1 MARRMTVKAIQ
12 AQIRKL
18 EAQKE
23 KLEQMEKPGIAQLKA
38 LVAKYKLKPA
48 DISLALKSN
57 GRAATKRGVRKGTTL
72 KPKYRN
78 PANSKETWAGRGHRP
93 KWFAALIAKGKK
105 PEDLAI

>member
-1 MARRMTVKAIQ
+1 MMTLKAVQ

-18 EAQKE
+18 EAQAE
-23 KLEQMEKPGIAQLKA
+23 KLRQVEKPGIAQLKA

-48 DISLALKSN
+48 DISLALKSD
-57 GRAATKRGVRKGTTL
+57 GRAASKHGVRKGATL

-78 PANSKETWAGRGHRP
+78 PANRKETWAGRGHRP

-105 PEDLAI
+105 PEDMAI